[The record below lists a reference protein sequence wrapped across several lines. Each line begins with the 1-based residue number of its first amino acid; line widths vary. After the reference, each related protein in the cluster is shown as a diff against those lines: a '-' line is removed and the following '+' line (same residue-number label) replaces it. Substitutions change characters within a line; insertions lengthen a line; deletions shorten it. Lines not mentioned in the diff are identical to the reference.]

1 MSKAPALSLEIVV
14 NAHPEPGRVRHATD
28 AAVEVDRPDD
38 TAIHFGH
45 QNVVARTAILCP
57 LLPEVQR
64 GIGQAQGV
72 LHHARASVY
81 LMKVLVV
88 TIPDRS
94 NNDVHYAQSIP
105 LSNRFLFCSPYVC
118 HFRGMKVV

>member
-28 AAVEVDRPDD
+28 AAVEVVRPDD

-45 QNVVARTAILCP
+45 QNVVPRTAILFP

-72 LHHARASVY
+72 LHHARASGY

-94 NNDVHYAQSIP
+94 NNDVHYAQSIS
-105 LSNRFLFCSPYVC
+105 LFNRFLFCSPYLC

>member
-45 QNVVARTAILCP
+45 QNVVPRTAILCP

-72 LHHARASVY
+72 LHHARASGY

-94 NNDVHYAQSIP
+94 NNDVHYAQSFS
-105 LSNRFLFCSPYVC
+105 LFNHCLFCSPYLC

>member
-1 MSKAPALSLEIVV
+1 MSVEIVV
-14 NAHPEPGRVRHATD
+14 NAHPESGRVRHATD
-28 AAVEVDRPDD
+28 AVVEVDRPDG

-45 QNVVARTAILCP
+45 QNVVPRTAILFP
-57 LLPEVQR
+57 FLPEVQR

-94 NNDVHYAQSIP
+94 NNDVHYAQSVP

-118 HFRGMKVV
+118 HFRGMEIV